1 MPRVRKQGDGGVAAP
16 EKGMRNAILLLLTIA
31 VAALQ
36 WAAFRTE
43 ALPDRSAWSLQP
55 VRENELAGAH
65 EGMSVMHS
73 WKWGEAE

>member
-1 MPRVRKQGDGGVAAP
+1 VAAP

-43 ALPDRSAWSLQP
+43 ALTGQHGRYGRFEKTNWPL
-55 VRENELAGAH
+55 H